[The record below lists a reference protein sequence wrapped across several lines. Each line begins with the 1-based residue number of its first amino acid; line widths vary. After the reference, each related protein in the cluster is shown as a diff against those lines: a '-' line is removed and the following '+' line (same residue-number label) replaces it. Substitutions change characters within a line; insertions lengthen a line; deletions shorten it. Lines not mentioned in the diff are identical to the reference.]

1 MLYSWNFLMITIEK
15 NHCYIYFL
23 LVKSHVCIFIVHF
36 YFLTIFKIVFLKIF
50 VIFFEFHFELQ
61 QVNNNIHLIIF
72 SFKIIILKFHVKFIL
87 RYDQKYFSLCFI

>member
-1 MLYSWNFLMITIEK
+1 MCVFSLSISIFL
-15 NHCYIYFL
+15 
-23 LVKSHVCIFIVHF
+23 HF
-36 YFLTIFKIVFLKIF
+36 SYIFKIVFLKI